1 MAGNRVNDGAEP
13 GSYSKGA
20 ITRLECSTE
29 VRILWVQH
37 YHITQ
42 SILYTFFCFF
52 FKWMNAFFT
61 KAFRRQRS
69 FFRPAL
75 LQHSQQLKS
84 FLWLPAPLSSSDTPA
99 WSSVP
104 CLRATQLFTLPSQ
117 IFRSWSEIR
126 ARACVWLCVCCTSHK
141 WPSPERSL
149 EGFWCPR
156 VTL

>member
-52 FKWMNAFFT
+52 LMNECVFHQSVLTAAVF
-61 KAFRRQRS
+61 S
-69 FFRPAL
+69 RPAL